1 MSYEYQN
8 RDLFDGVVA
17 IVEIT
22 KYEERMLWKE
32 YRERVPDGEW
42 IQSLGEWFQS
52 LSGPLVTVGQVN
64 GRPVCISL
72 FVNTIGGKKVVFYE
86 ATSVM
91 VDHDMIDHW
100 FLDHLPDSALKTLNV
115 RGADK
120 QYPVRVTPANFFN
133 MFGSVSTAKT
143 A

>member
-1 MSYEYQN
+1 MSYEY
-8 RDLFDGVVA
+8 RDLLAGVVA

-22 KYEERMLWKE
+22 RYEERMLWKE
-32 YRERVPDGEW
+32 YRERMPDGEW
-42 IQSLGEWFQS
+42 IQSL
-52 LSGPLVTVGQVN
+52 SGPFVTVGQVN

-86 ATSVM
+86 ASSVM
-91 VDHDMIDHW
+91 VDHDMINQW

-115 RGADK
+115 WGADK
-120 QYPVRVTPANFFN
+120 QYPVRVTPADFFN